1 MKKYRCKSCG
11 YLTDEETNK
20 NFICPLCGVNGE
32 YFEEIIVLDEE
43 EKNKSIP
50 VDEDNPSIQRI
61 VKRCINCGRCKTICE
76 NIVGIKYDREKCK
89 NNICIGC
96 GQCILNCPVGALV
109 PKYNYKAV
117 EQAINDDSKVVVCL
131 TAPAVRTSLGEAFG
145 MESGTLVEKKM
156 ISSLKEIGFDYVFDT
171 TFGAD
176 LTVMEEAT
184 ELIDRIQNNKHLPMF
199 TSCCPSWVKYVRV
212 FQPELLDNL
221 STTKSPISIQST
233 IIKKYFSKLKGLSES
248 DIIVVALT
256 PCTSKKLERTITG
269 LVTTDFVITASEYSI
284 WLKERGINFNAL
296 QDKEFDSLFGLGS
309 GAGIIF
315 GASGGVCEA
324 ILRTAYY
331 MITNNPP
338 SKRLLEFTEVR
349 GLSKAKEATII
360 IDGIK
365 INVLVVQSIPVL
377 SNIINEIRS
386 GNSKYHLIEVM
397 NCIGGCIG
405 GGGEPLSIISK
416 QDEIRLKRIETLY
429 KCDKFTKLKS
439 SYENPNIKKVYKDF
453 IGKPSNEKAQELLH
467 IKYKDESDLLK

>member
-11 YLTDEETNK
+11 YITDEEIK
-20 NFICPLCGVNGE
+20 EDFLCPLCGVNKE

-43 EKNKSIP
+43 EKPKSIP
-50 VDEDNPSIQRI
+50 IDEDNPSIQRI

-109 PKYNYKAV
+109 TKYNYKAV
-117 EQAINDDSKVVVCL
+117 EQAINDDSKVVVCI
-131 TAPAVRTSLGEAFG
+131 TAPAVRTSLGESFG
-145 MESGTLVEKKM
+145 MEPGTLVEKIM
-156 ISSLKEIGFDYVFDT
+156 VSSLKEIGFDYVFDV

-184 ELIDRIQNNKHLPMF
+184 ELIDRIQNNKRLPMF
-199 TSCCPSWVKYVRV
+199 TSCCPSWVKYARV
-212 FQPELLDNL
+212 FTPFLLDNL

-233 IIKKYFSKLKGLSES
+233 IIKKYFSKLKGIDES

-256 PCTSKKLERTITG
+256 PCTSKKLERTISG
-269 LVTTDFVITASEYSI
+269 LDTTDFVITASEYSI
-284 WLKERGINFNAL
+284 WLKERGIDFNKL
-296 QDKEFDSLFGLGS
+296 QDKEFDSLFGRGS

-315 GASGGVCEA
+315 GASGGVCEG
-324 ILRTAYY
+324 IVRTMYY
-331 MITNNPP
+331 MLTNKTP
-338 SKRLLEFTEVR
+338 SKRLLEFTEIR
-349 GLSKAKEATII
+349 GLKKAKEATVII
-360 IDGIK
+360 NGIK
-365 INVLVVQSIPVL
+365 INVLVVQSLPAL
-377 SNIINEIRS
+377 SNIIDEVKEE
-386 GNSKYHLIEVM
+386 NSKYHLIEVM

-416 QDEIRLKRIETLY
+416 QDEVRIKRCKTLY
-429 KCDKFTKLKS
+429 ECDKDTKIKS
-439 SYENPNIKKVYKDF
+439 SYENPDIKRIYKEF

-467 IKYKDESDLLK
+467 IEYKDESDLLK